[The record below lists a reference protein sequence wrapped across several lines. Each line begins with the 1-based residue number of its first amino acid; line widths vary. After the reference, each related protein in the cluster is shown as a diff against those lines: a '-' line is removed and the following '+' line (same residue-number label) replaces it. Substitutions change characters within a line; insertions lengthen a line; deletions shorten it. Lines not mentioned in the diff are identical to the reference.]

1 MREKQ
6 LKIAS
11 EFKSHHQAFLSA
23 ITRVLCSR
31 QYTLSPT
38 FLDPRGSKQKTE
50 NGKQKQKMKNRRRKK
65 NGQQKMESSKR
76 KTENE
81 KQSPI
86 PADLILEL
94 AFLLKG
100 VAP

>member
-1 MREKQ
+1 MEK
-6 LKIAS
+6 
-11 EFKSHHQAFLSA
+11 
-23 ITRVLCSR
+23 
-31 QYTLSPT
+31 
-38 FLDPRGSKQKTE
+38 KTE
-50 NGKQKQKMKNRRRKK
+50 NEKQKK